1 MSLEDK
7 LAALVAAVEA
17 NTDAMQALAAAYRGQ
32 IATNPKA
39 DGAPTTGNAETTGRK
54 PGRPPK
60 APPPSPTD
68 LSNQGADTGMKTS
81 ATPAS
86 APAAGAG
93 SAGKDHEGVAMD
105 PDEAYKE
112 LAVLVPEFAAKHGKA
127 KAIGI
132 FTEMGFANGPDLKAK
147 APARIGEAI
156 RLFRSAM

>member
-1 MSLEDK
+1 MSLEDRIS
-7 LAALVAAVEA
+7 ALVTALEA

-32 IATNPKA
+32 LATNPKA
-39 DGAPTTGNAETTGRK
+39 DGAPTTGNEAPKK

-68 LSNQGADTGMKTS
+68 LANQGADTSTKPS

-93 SAGKDHEGVAMD
+93 SAGNDGVAMD
-105 PDEAYKE
+105 PEQAYKE

-127 KAIGI
+127 KAIGV
-132 FTEMGFANGPDLKAK
+132 FTEMGFANGLELKAK
-147 APARIGEAI
+147 APARIAEAI